1 MSGVLKKIGKSVK
14 KVFKKVVKV
23 VKKIVKSDLFKL
35 VVIAAAIY
43 FTAGAVAG
51 MMPAAG
57 AVGVGSTVAGSAV
70 VPSMALTGAATTT
83 IAGGGAALS
92 GLGAAGAAAASGGIM
107 GTLAAITPG
116 QASLASGVMNTVG
129 TGMSSYA
136 AGEAAKEEEK
146 ERERERDER
155 RNNSE
160 TTLNVYDTFQ
170 NRKENRTGDVE
181 VDAGGNTVYAA
192 APIASLSNVEEQ
204 KGQAYYDNSTN
215 TYAQASGGKA

>member
-1 MSGVLKKIGKSVK
+1 MSGVLKKIGKSIK

-57 AVGVGSTVAGSAV
+57 AVGVGASTVAGSAV

-92 GLGAAGAAAASGGIM
+92 GLGAAGAASGGIM
-107 GTLAAITPG
+107 GAISAITPA
-116 QASLASGVMNTVG
+116 QASLASGVMKTAG
-129 TGMSSYA
+129 AGMSSYA

-146 ERERERDER
+146 ERERLRDEKR
-155 RNNSE
+155 KNSE

-170 NRKENRTGDVE
+170 NRKENRTGEVE

-215 TYAQASGGKA
+215 TYAQPSGGKA

>member
-1 MSGVLKKIGKSVK
+1 MSGVLKKIGKSIK

-57 AVGVGSTVAGSAV
+57 AVGVGTGTLAPITTAAIPNLATGVGSTMVAN
-70 VPSMALTGAATTT
+70 T
-83 IAGGGAALS
+83 
-92 GLGAAGAAAASGGIM
+92 AGAAATGGLWSGVGSAIA
-107 GTLAAITPG
+107 GITPG
-116 QASLASGVMNTVG
+116 QAALGSGVLNTVG
-129 TGMSSYA
+129 AGMSSYA
-136 AGEAAKEEEK
+136 DSETAKEEQK
-146 ERERERDER
+146 EEERLRDEKR
-155 RNNSE
+155 KNSE

-170 NRKENRTGDVE
+170 NRKEDRAGEVE